1 MHAHLFLAHFPVALV
16 LAGAAA
22 DLFGAAA
29 ARPEARR
36 LATVLLV
43 AGGLGALLAFFT
55 GGGALTAAAS
65 RLPPGD
71 PRLDAHPQWG
81 AVGAWA
87 LVGAAL
93 LRAAWR
99 RSLDGP
105 RGWLLLG
112 VALASA
118 ALVVG
123 IAATGHAI
131 AHG

>member
-1 MHAHLFLAHFPVALV
+1 MSVHLFLSHFPVALV

-29 ARPEARR
+29 GRPEARR

-43 AGGLGALLAFFT
+43 AGGLGALLSFFT
-55 GGGALTAAAS
+55 GGSALAAVVA
-65 RLPPGD
+65 RVPPGD
-71 PRLDAHPQWG
+71 PRLEAHPQWG
-81 AVGAWA
+81 AVGTWA

-99 RSLDGP
+99 RSLSGA
-105 RGWLLLG
+105 RGWVLLG

-118 ALVVG
+118 GLVAA
-123 IAATGHAI
+123 IAVTGHAI
-131 AHG
+131 SHG